1 MSDDTN
7 LSKLIDAARRMLSE
21 PAKPFRSDAELLE
34 FAWAFCELRA
44 AAPTHGREL
53 RRTAA
58 LMAARLHERIES
70 SGRGRVLGLPALFRR
85 CRLNRA
91 EREVALMVALKE
103 LGMATFGPCAEMLA
117 ASAGGVAERLRMARA
132 LDSEGRLIREGLIE
146 IETFGPFGDQPR
158 AAIAL
163 KSALIDRDERA
174 TLTVRGQDEMLDR
187 THPLFA
193 ALRERKTAIE
203 TARHFAHRGDLDRC
217 NQQVRR
223 AASVMWRTLDRNRQL
238 PLWRLRRV
246 RFDDAEA
253 HIVILLIGKELGFAE
268 PGDDLFSGDG
278 LAQSASESIP
288 QIRHALKLLGGRA
301 RLRAEGYVRV
311 CHGRAGGPAR
321 EDDATLGSCE
331 FELSPAALERFGVP
345 ARRIHAA
352 RNRGQRPIVRLN
364 QLVLGDGARRAIEM
378 ALVQMRSGPLLF
390 DEWGLGER
398 FSYGRGVT
406 MLFAGPPGVGKTAAA
421 EALAYE
427 LGRPIIRAN
436 YAELENCWVGET
448 EKNIARIFADA
459 AASGAVLFFDEADAL
474 FYSREGAIHSWE
486 TRAVN
491 VLLGEI
497 EKFEGVCVLATNRK
511 LALDAA
517 LERRITIKVEFERPT
532 AAMRKRIWRKLLPR
546 RVSLARDVDI
556 DRLAAIDLSGG
567 DIHNV
572 ILNAARIAAG
582 RTPPGPISARDF
594 DEAIALET
602 GARWSAASAR
612 PIGFETPQ
620 AIRRGCGPRS

>member
-1 MSDDTN
+1 MPDEAN
-7 LSKLIDAARRMLSE
+7 RLKLIDAARRILSE

-34 FAWAFCELRA
+34 CAWLLSELRA
-44 AAPTHGREL
+44 AAPAHGREL
-53 RRTAA
+53 RRMAA
-58 LMAARLHERIES
+58 SIAARLHERIES
-70 SGRGRVLGLPALFRR
+70 SSRGRAVALPALFRR

-91 EREVALMVALKE
+91 EREVALLVALKE

-174 TLTVRGQDEMLDR
+174 ALPVRGQDEMLDR
-187 THPLFA
+187 THPLFE
-193 ALRERKTAIE
+193 ALRERKSALE

-223 AASVMWRTLDRNRQL
+223 AASVLWRTLDYNRQL
-238 PLWRLRRV
+238 PLWRLRHAQL
-246 RFDDAEA
+246 DDAEA

-268 PGDDLFSGDG
+268 AGDDLFSGDG

-288 QIRHALKLLGGRA
+288 QIRHALRLLGGRA
-301 RLRAEGYVRV
+301 RLRAEGFARV
-311 CHGRAGGPAR
+311 CGGRAGGPAL

-331 FELSPAALERFGVP
+331 FELAPAALERFGVP
-345 ARRIHAA
+345 ARRVRTAQ
-352 RNRGQRPIVRLN
+352 NRGERPTMRLN
-364 QLVLGDGARRAIEM
+364 QLVLGDGARRAIEL
-378 ALVQMRSGPLLF
+378 ALAQMRNGPLLF

-398 FSYGRGVT
+398 FSYGRGMT

-427 LGRPIIRAN
+427 LGRPIIRVN

-448 EKNIARIFADA
+448 EKNIVRIFADA
-459 AASGAVLFFDEADAL
+459 AASGAVLFFDEADAM
-474 FYSREGAIHSWE
+474 FYRREGAIHSWE

-491 VLLGEI
+491 ILLERI

-517 LERRITIKVEFERPT
+517 LERRIAIKVEFQRPT
-532 AAMRKRIWRKLLPR
+532 AAMRERIWRKLLPR
-546 RVSLARDVDI
+546 RASLARDVEI

-567 DIHNV
+567 EIHNV

-602 GARWSAASAR
+602 GARWSAASVR
-612 PIGFETPQ
+612 PIGFEPPR
-620 AIRRGCGPRS
+620 AIRRGGGRRS